1 MMPSEPRVGV
11 VILNCN
17 SARDTIACVE
27 SLRKSTYANLHVIII
42 DNGSTDDSLIHV
54 RPLAA
59 RSGSV
64 LIEAGENL
72 GFPAGCNLGA
82 RRALSDGAD
91 YVFLL
96 NADTEID
103 AAAVSRLVAAAE
115 RDPKIGVVTP
125 KIFYFHDTSLVWFG
139 GAEFDWR
146 YVVGRQVGYRLPDDV
161 RYDVEADVPWAT
173 GCAMLI
179 RRAAIDAV
187 GLLNEDYFFGTEDLD
202 YSLRIAAGGYRI
214 RYVPSAKL
222 WHKEAAAAGGR
233 DNPQYVYYQV
243 RNVLL
248 LRRIWASG
256 AAGRLGAVAFSWAW
270 IGRRS
275 LAYAA
280 GAQWR
285 CLVATAYGIA
295 DHLRRAYGRR
305 EYPLIAHKRSTR
317 KAA

>member
-1 MMPSEPRVGV
+1 MMPTEPRVGV
-11 VILNCN
+11 VILNWN
-17 SARDTIACVE
+17 SARDTTTCVE

-59 RSGSV
+59 QTDSV

-72 GFPAGCNLGA
+72 GFPGGCNLGA
-82 RRALSDGAD
+82 RRVLADGAD

-103 AAAVSRLVAAAE
+103 ASALSRLIDVAE
-115 RDPKIGVVTP
+115 SDPNIGVVTP
-125 KIFYFHDTSLVWFG
+125 KIFYFDDASMVWYG

-146 YVVGRQVGYRLPDDV
+146 YLVGRQVGYGLRDDV

-179 RRAAIDAV
+179 SRAAVDAV
-187 GLLNEDYFFGTEDLD
+187 GLLNEDFFFGTEDLD
-202 YSLRIAAGGYRI
+202 YSLRITARGYRI

-256 AAGRLGAVAFSWAW
+256 VAGRLRAIAFSWVW

-275 LAYAA
+275 LTYAA
-280 GAQWR
+280 GGNWR

-305 EYPLIAHKRSTR
+305 EYPLIARRRAPR
-317 KAA
+317 KTA